1 MQMELLPVGQGL
13 KLVRYPQASVSEKEA
28 GLFVAQPGR
37 IARNQALTAS
47 DPPVEQR
54 PTTHPVLD
62 LVYRPEIRRSISE
75 SAPPRPVQRY
85 PRVNQRQGE
94 SVGSFLNVMI

>member
-1 MQMELLPVGQGL
+1 MELLPVGQGL
-13 KLVRYPQASVSEKEA
+13 KLVRYPQASASERERGA

-37 IARNQALTAS
+37 IARNPALAAS

-54 PTTHPVLD
+54 STTHPVLD

-75 SAPPRPVQRY
+75 SNPPQPVQRY
-85 PRVNQRQGE
+85 PRINQRQGE
-94 SVGSFLNVMI
+94 SVGNFLNVMI